1 MERKIARVVN
11 MGLAGE
17 PEYAVLQIQE
27 NLKCIQFSQIKYVN
41 ENGGAIREVSLVD
54 AVLDQPE
61 ILHILNVLQP
71 RHQVEVSLDENDNAT
86 IYF

>member
-11 MGLAGE
+11 TGLAGE
-17 PEYAVLQIQE
+17 TEHAVLQIQE
-27 NLKCIQFSQIKYVN
+27 NLRCIEFSQIKYVN
-41 ENGGAIREVSLVD
+41 ENGANREVSLVD

-71 RHQVEVSLDENDNAT
+71 RHQVEVSIDENDNAT

>member
-11 MGLAGE
+11 TGLAGE

-27 NLKCIQFSQIKYVN
+27 NLKCVQFSQIKYVN
-41 ENGGAIREVSLVD
+41 ENGANREVSLVD
-54 AVLDQPE
+54 VALDQPE
-61 ILHILNVLQP
+61 ILHILNVLEP
-71 RHQVEVSLDENDNAT
+71 RHQVEVSIDENDNAT

>member
-11 MGLAGE
+11 TGLAGE
-17 PEYAVLQIQE
+17 PEHAVLQIQE
-27 NLKCIQFSQIKYVN
+27 NLKCVEFSQIKYVN
-41 ENGGAIREVSLVD
+41 ENGANREVSLVD
-54 AVLDQPE
+54 VVLDQPE

>member
-11 MGLAGE
+11 TGLAGE

-27 NLKCIQFSQIKYVN
+27 NLKCVQFSQIKYVN
-41 ENGGAIREVSLVD
+41 ENGANREVSLVD
-54 AVLDQPE
+54 VALDQPE

-71 RHQVEVSLDENDNAT
+71 RHQVEVSIDENDNAT

>member
-11 MGLAGE
+11 TGLAGE

-27 NLKCIQFSQIKYVN
+27 NLKCVQFSQIKYVN
-41 ENGGAIREVSLVD
+41 ENGANREVSLVD

-71 RHQVEVSLDENDNAT
+71 RHQVEVSIDENDNAT